1 MATHRSARASRLY
14 VPFFIVMIAAALVA
28 SPVPN
33 FARSGDAA
41 APAARVVLSVE
52 TDPIG
57 AAVYIDGKFAG
68 QTPLQVKELVPGDH
82 RVRLVKDGYVENSRV
97 LSVGGNTRAL
107 QVKLTRAAATEPAP
121 VTTATTTAPS
131 GNSKKWLWIGI
142 AGGGAAAAIAA
153 VALTKNSPPNA
164 GTIGVNPGG
173 TGMVNVTSFS
183 FTAQGASDPNND
195 TLSYT
200 WNFGDGA
207 TGTGATATHVYSA
220 PGTYKITLSVSDGKK
235 SANAPD
241 GSVTVAANLS
251 GGWSGA
257 TDQGFSANVAWT
269 LTQTGLALGGTMT
282 LSGSVTGSIGNTNGT
297 VGQSTYPTSVDFTS
311 GTFTVNNFT
320 GTNTIRFVGT
330 TDATGA
336 TMTGTLTTTNT
347 IQGNF
352 TKTASFHR

>member
-1 MATHRSARASRLY
+1 MTAHRSARSRRLY
-14 VPFFIVMIAAALVA
+14 WQFFSVMIAAALVV

-33 FARSGDAA
+33 FARSGDTA
-41 APAARVVLSVE
+41 APAARVALSVE
-52 TDPIG
+52 SDPIG

-82 RVRLVKDGYVENSRV
+82 RVRLVKDGYVENSRLV
-97 LSVGGNTRAL
+97 SVGGNTRAL

-121 VTTATTTAPS
+121 VATTTTAPS

-164 GTIGVNPGG
+164 GTIGVSPGG

-183 FTAQGASDPNND
+183 FAAQGASDPNND
-195 TLSYT
+195 TLSFT

-220 PGTYKITLSVSDGKK
+220 PGTYRITLSVSDGKK
-235 SANAPD
+235 SSNAPD

-257 TDQGFSANVAWT
+257 TDQGLGANVAWT
-269 LTQTGLALGGTMT
+269 LTQNGLALGGTMT
-282 LSGSVTGSIGNTNGT
+282 LSGSVTGSISNTNGT
-297 VGQSTYPTSVDFTS
+297 VAQSTYPTNVDFTS
-311 GTFTVNNFT
+311 GTFTVSTVT

-336 TMTGTLTTTNT
+336 TMAGTLTTTNT
-347 IQGNF
+347 VQGNF